1 MVVLAVALAAC
12 NQLIESP
19 QETRSDEKATGQL
32 DAQLSRQ
39 MPSPVAE
46 SSADAFPG
54 IRKTLSAPGIAA
66 TMHSAASVDRE
77 RYAELVQNGVQAV
90 ANNPVSTF
98 SIDVDTGSYANV
110 RRMLQEGRMPP
121 QNAVRVE
128 ELINYFRYT
137 DPAPHTSDVPFRVST
152 AMAPTPWN
160 GDTQLLRIGLKA
172 WEMPQAELPASNLV
186 FLIDVSGSMNSA
198 DKLPLLKRSIKL
210 LTRRLNRDD
219 RVSLVV
225 YAGAAGVVLEP
236 TPGDRQATI
245 EAALDELSAGG
256 STHGSAGI
264 ALAYAKARE
273 SFISGGINRVILATD
288 GDFNVGTVDQEALLD
303 LVERERKAGVAL
315 TTLGFG
321 RGNFNESLMEQLADH
336 GNGNYAYIDTLL
348 EAHKVL
354 VEQAGG
360 TLLTV
365 AGDVKVQVEFN
376 PARVAEYRLV
386 GYENRALRREDFS
399 NDAVDAGELGAGHS
413 VVALYEIALVD
424 SGGRRLEP
432 LRYAKNRGPV
442 RDARTDELAFVRL
455 RYKKPGESSSRE
467 LKQAV
472 TDAVRVDDLARAS
485 DDMRFA
491 AAVAAFG
498 QRLAGSAYLGDYG
511 YDDMLALA
519 RRARGTDDQGYRSDF
534 LRLVQLA
541 QSLDQRPVGTARG
554 GEDREDGN
562 G

>member
-1 MVVLAVALAAC
+1 M
-12 NQLIESP
+12 S
-19 QETRSDEKATGQL
+19 
-32 DAQLSRQ
+32 
-39 MPSPVAE
+39 
-46 SSADAFPG
+46 
-54 IRKTLSAPGIAA
+54 
-66 TMHSAASVDRE
+66 
-77 RYAELVQNGVQAV
+77 
-90 ANNPVSTF
+90 
-98 SIDVDTGSYANV
+98 
-110 RRMLQEGRMPP
+110 
-121 QNAVRVE
+121 
-128 ELINYFRYT
+128 
-137 DPAPHTSDVPFRVST
+137 
-152 AMAPTPWN
+152 
-160 GDTQLLRIGLKA
+160 
-172 WEMPQAELPASNLV
+172 
-186 FLIDVSGSMNSA
+186 SA

-210 LTRRLNRDD
+210 LTRRLDRDD

-288 GDFNVGTVDQEALLD
+288 GDFNVGTVDQNALLD
-303 LVERERKAGVAL
+303 LVEHERKAGVAL

-336 GNGNYAYIDTLL
+336 GNGNFAYIDNLL

-386 GYENRALRREDFS
+386 GYENRALRREDFR

-413 VVALYEIALVD
+413 VVALYEIALVE

-432 LRYAKNRGPV
+432 LRYAPNEAPTV
-442 RDARTDELAFVRL
+442 DARTDELAFVRL
-455 RYKKPGESSSRE
+455 RYKKPGENSSRE

-485 DDMRFA
+485 DDLRFA

-498 QRLAGSAYLGDYG
+498 QRLAGSTYLGDYG

-519 RRARGTDDQGYRSDF
+519 RRARGADDQGYRADF

-541 QSLDQRPVGTARG
+541 QSLDQRPVGTASG